1 MLSRCCTVSKSVSKS
16 VGNEVGVKKCEV
28 DNNVMEVTVK
38 PDVHIFSFGTL
49 CLLMSG

>member
-1 MLSRCCTVSKSVSKS
+1 MLSCCCTVSKS

-38 PDVHIFSFGTL
+38 LRRSYFQLDPVKYSVNSAL
-49 CLLMSG
+49 NV